1 MKLIFLSSRKRPF
14 LPRICKYVH
23 SLAKVVHIFAN
34 ILTNFW
40 QTLQVSVCSS
50 PPVQDRRQN
59 RAGTRPS
66 RGFPW
71 PGHHDNN
78 RGEFT
83 CDQKS
88 FSSQHVP
95 HSLLF
100 SWWQPSPGSGR
111 RSCSGDVVSKA
122 LSFWGF
128 HAVGAQVVSELFSKP
143 ARLLVGR
150 GEEVAETWLLEWCG
164 LDFTHF
170 EKNEAENGQ
179 LDMIFT
185 SVVCLF
191 LRLLMKIRN

>member
-1 MKLIFLSSRKRPF
+1 MKLYIFFPSKT
-14 LPRICKYVH
+14 RICNYVQNP
-23 SLAKVVHIFAN
+23 AKVMHIFAN
-34 ILTNFW
+34 LLTNFW
-40 QTLQVSVCSS
+40 QTSQVSVCSS
-50 PPVQDRRQN
+50 PPGQDRQQN

-66 RGFPW
+66 KGFPW
-71 PGHHDNN
+71 PGNHENHNDDD

-88 FSSQHVP
+88 FSSQDVP
-95 HSLLF
+95 RSLLF
-100 SWWQPSPGSGR
+100 SWWQPSPGSRR
-111 RSCSGDVVSKA
+111 RSYCGDVVSKA
-122 LSFWGF
+122 LSFWSCSSCF
-128 HAVGAQVVSELFSKP
+128 RTFSKP

-150 GEEVAETWLLEWCG
+150 GEEVAETWLLESCG

-191 LRLLMKIRN
+191 